1 MPRVASAT
9 ITSKVINNSAILPHS
24 LRPSLINI
32 ILRTLRTK
40 YFTYTFVR
48 HPYSR
53 FYSSYKWSLRN
64 FDKKLYPLD
73 VKQKSAVSFFNN
85 MESFCENLNDILC
98 DIKKNFP
105 IHFFPQ
111 SDYITTKNDII
122 IVDYVGKY
130 ENIEHDFGV
139 IAEQL
144 NIDCEFK
151 FGANQKNPYK
161 TKQQNEIRNILPE
174 NVRRQLDI
182 IYQKDFE
189 LFNYEKY

>member
-1 MPRVASAT
+1 
-9 ITSKVINNSAILPHS
+9 
-24 LRPSLINI
+24 
-32 ILRTLRTK
+32 
-40 YFTYTFVR
+40 
-48 HPYSR
+48 
-53 FYSSYKWSLRN
+53 
-64 FDKKLYPLD
+64 
-73 VKQKSAVSFFNN
+73 
-85 MESFCENLNDILC
+85 LC